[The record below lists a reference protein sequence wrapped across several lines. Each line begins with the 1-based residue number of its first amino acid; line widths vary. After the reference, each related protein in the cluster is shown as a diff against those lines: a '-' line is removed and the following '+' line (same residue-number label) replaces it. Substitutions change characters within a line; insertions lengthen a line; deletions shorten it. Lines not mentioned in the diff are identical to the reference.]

1 MTKAYGLFGSVYK
14 YLQMRVRIL
23 RSYIND
29 LTDQNSVLMKT
40 VEDLEA
46 DADGRVARL
55 EAKLQKSSAVIKVQQ
70 CRMIRTSDVFI

>member
-1 MTKAYGLFGSVYK
+1 
-14 YLQMRVRIL
+14 MRVRIL

-29 LTDQNSVLMKT
+29 LTDQNAVLMKT

-55 EAKLQKSSAVIKVQQ
+55 ESKLQKSSGVIKVHA
-70 CRMIRTSDVFI
+70 M